1 MVNKARW
8 LLCLM
13 MALLWVGLVVHG
25 EVAISVLDVEPGVR
39 TIGMGGAA
47 VGFVPS
53 VETLYHNAAGLS
65 ELPGI
70 GFNTF
75 YNSHLGA
82 ASHTALGLALRNVGI
97 GVLMLNSGSIPGYDG
112 EGNATEN
119 LSYGSTAFLL
129 GFGVDPSQLPFLPAL
144 PLDFSIGGRVKG
156 LSARVGSVKG
166 SGFGFDLAFQMRLSD
181 LPLGPVDMSDVGIGL
196 TVSNL
201 LGSLSYGDHKES
213 LRMDL
218 RLGGAARVAKM
229 VLVGVDLELSGSFHL
244 GVEVQAIEAL
254 AIRAGILTQS
264 GGLSLTFGA
273 GVGLEGIVIDYAF
286 VSHPGLSSSHRVSL
300 TVDIG
305 GLDLAAIGRSLGNL
319 IP

>member
-1 MVNKARW
+1 VNKARW
-8 LLCLM
+8 LLFLM
-13 MALLWVGLVVHG
+13 TALLWVGPIVQG
-25 EVAISVLDVEPGVR
+25 EVAITVLDVEPGVR

-53 VETLYHNAAGLS
+53 METLYHNAAGLS
-65 ELPGI
+65 ELPGL
-70 GFNTF
+70 GFNML

-82 ASHTALGLALRNVGI
+82 ASYTALGLALRNVGI

-129 GFGVDPSQLPFLPAL
+129 GFGVDPSQLPFLPTL
-144 PLDFSIGGRVKG
+144 PLDFSIGGRIKG

-166 SGFGFDLAFQMRLSD
+166 SGFGFDLAFQMRLGD
-181 LPLGPVDMSDVGIGL
+181 IPLGPVGVSDVGIGL
-196 TVSNL
+196 AVSNL
-201 LGSLSYGDHKES
+201 LGSLNYGDHKES

-218 RLGGAARVAKM
+218 RLGGSARVAEM
-229 VLVGVDLELSGSFHL
+229 VLVGADLELSGSLHL
-244 GVEVQAIEAL
+244 GVEVQVIEAL
-254 AIRAGILTQS
+254 AVRAGILTQS

-273 GVGLEGIVIDYAF
+273 GVDLEGIAIDYAF
-286 VSHPGLSSSHRVSL
+286 ISHPGLSSSHRVSL
-300 TVDIG
+300 TVDFG
-305 GLDLAAIGRSLGNL
+305 VFDLTALGRTLGNL